1 MIPPDHQRETAM
13 NITTSNERE
22 LNVDELNIV
31 SGGGLFS
38 LVLRI
43 SGNNLAATVYEK
55 LGGPDVK
62 VGLPK

>member
-1 MIPPDHQRETAM
+1 M

-38 LVLRI
+38 LLLRI
-43 SGNNLAATVYEK
+43 SAITWRPRSTNNWVA
-55 LGGPDVK
+55 PDVK

>member
-1 MIPPDHQRETAM
+1 M

-38 LVLRI
+38 LLLRI
-43 SGNNLAATVYEK
+43 SGNNLAATVYERS
-55 LGGPDVK
+55 GAPDIK
-62 VGLPK
+62 IGLPSGK